1 MPEIHSHQL
10 CLECGLC
17 CNGVI
22 FAKGQLQPGD
32 DPERLRALGLAVLRP
47 NKSGETKFNQPCA
60 AFDGC
65 RCGIYDER
73 PKYCRAFEC
82 LLLEQVNTGKIELPK
97 ALQTVRRARRR
108 TEKVKRLLRKLGD
121 SDEHVALNL
130 RVRRMQ
136 NRLEREVSD
145 AESAHIFGELTLAVH
160 NLQLLLS
167 EEFYPG

>member
-1 MPEIHSHQL
+1 MPVTDSHQL

-22 FAKGQLQPGD
+22 FAKGELQSGD
-32 DPERLRALGLAVLRP
+32 DPERLRSLGLTVLRT
-47 NKSGETKFNQPCA
+47 NKTGETKFKQPCA

-65 RCGIYDER
+65 RCGIYNER

-82 LLLEQVNTGKIELPK
+82 LLLKQVNAGKIELSK
-97 ALQTVRRARRR
+97 ALQIVRRARRR
-108 TEKVKRLLRKLGD
+108 ADKVKRLLRKLGD
-121 SDEHVALNL
+121 SDEHVALNM

-136 NRLEREVSD
+136 NRLEREVFD
-145 AESAHIFGELTLAVH
+145 ADSACLFGELTLAVH
-160 NLQLLLS
+160 SLQLLLS